1 MDDPRRLVE
10 ALLKP
15 DGEPLGELPRARSK
29 VRRVQAGAREAQQ
42 LFQRLAQLGHDAP
55 IPTYFGSR
63 VHIPGVGIVGYRP
76 VSKSGEPTVDVNV
89 SIEGLENVKFKFMR
103 P

>member
-1 MDDPRRLVE
+1 M
-10 ALLKP
+10 
-15 DGEPLGELPRARSK
+15 
-29 VRRVQAGAREAQQ
+29 
-42 LFQRLAQLGHDAP
+42 GHDAP

-76 VSKSGEPTVDVNV
+76 VSKSGEPTVDVSV